1 MREKGMGQIE
11 LIIDDIRQIRVDK
24 SGLIVDDDSGWVD
37 DIGMMTR

>member
-1 MREKGMGQIE
+1 MGQIE